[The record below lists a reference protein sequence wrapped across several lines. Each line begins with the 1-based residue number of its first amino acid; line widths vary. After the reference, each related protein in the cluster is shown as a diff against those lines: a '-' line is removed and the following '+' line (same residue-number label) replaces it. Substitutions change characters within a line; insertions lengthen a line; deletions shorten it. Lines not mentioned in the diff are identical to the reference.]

1 VLDPA
6 TVRVPVSLWHGK
18 HETATTLSQVAAL
31 ADAAPGW
38 TVRPTPGSSA
48 VLGSWTGIL
57 DGAARS
63 FSAVA
68 AA

>member
-18 HETATTLSQVAAL
+18 HETATTLSQVTTL

-38 TVRPTPGSSA
+38 TVRSTPGSSA
-48 VLGSWTGIL
+48 VLGSWTAIL

-63 FSAVA
+63 FPGVA